1 MRILVRIIFMP
12 ILVFASYSSMMNGF
26 VYNKTD
32 DLIGGV
38 ALALLFVFWVYR
50 SVFPK
55 RKDYH

>member
-1 MRILVRIIFMP
+1 MP

-32 DLIGGV
+32 DLIGG
-38 ALALLFVFWVYR
+38 ASLALLFVFWVYR

-55 RKDYH
+55 RKDSQY